1 MLSRMK
7 FETEGLVTEMLDQ
20 LPQSV
25 WTSAT
30 TTFLDPAIGGGQFV
44 REIES
49 RLREAGHSDANIAS
63 RVFGFEESM
72 LHIRFAVNK
81 YKLLGF
87 YTKKLYEDFFSMGT
101 AMKFDVIVGN
111 PPYNDNNQ
119 GFWKEFA
126 IKSMQL
132 VKSDGYVGLVTPNSW
147 ANGSHLNKPKN
158 IFNSIFQ
165 KYQTLVI
172 STDVNSHFP
181 KIGKNISY
189 WIVQNTKPTT
199 VTRVISPV
207 ETTDV
212 ELKNYP
218 FFINEF
224 SATGLSIFKK
234 VLAKKSLWK
243 EFKERPSKNTR
254 EFGFPKAKHTSYRY
268 GYKYDAILH
277 NFPTS
282 RAIVGIDCTNYTL
295 DQVKNIETQ
304 FDTGLF
310 KFLWRIYGAHD
321 AGSVGWILR
330 CMPKLDVDCSWDDVG
345 IAKFFKFTDD
355 EQKFIKKTL
364 AR

>member
-1 MLSRMK
+1 
-7 FETEGLVTEMLDQ
+7 MLDQ

-44 REIES
+44 CEIES
-49 RLREAGHSDANIAS
+49 RLRDAGHSDVNIAS

-72 LHIRFAVNK
+72 LHIRFSVNK

-87 YTKKLYEDFFSMGT
+87 YTKLPYEDFFSIGT

-132 VKSDGYVGLVTPNSW
+132 VKPNGYVGLITPNSW

-165 KYQTLVI
+165 KYQTVVI

-189 WIVQNTKPTT
+189 WVVQNTKPSTIT
-199 VTRVISPV
+199 KVISPV
-207 ETTDV
+207 ETVDV

-224 SATGLSIFKK
+224 SATGLAIFKK

-243 EFKERPSKNTR
+243 EFKERPSKNAR

-268 GYKYDAILH
+268 GYKYDSLLH

-282 RAIVGIDCTNYTL
+282 RAIVGIDCTHYTL
-295 DQVKNIETQ
+295 DEVKNIETQ
-304 FDTGLF
+304 FDTSLF

-330 CMPKLDVDCSWDDVG
+330 CMPKLDVSCLWDDASV
-345 IAKFFKFTDD
+345 AKFFKFTDE
-355 EQKFIKKTL
+355 EQEFIKKTL
-364 AR
+364 NR

>member
-1 MLSRMK
+1 MK

-20 LPQSV
+20 LPQTV
-25 WTSAT
+25 WTDPTA
-30 TTFLDPAIGGGQFV
+30 TFLDPAIGGGQFV
-44 REIES
+44 REIER
-49 RLREAGHSDANIAS
+49 RLRAAGHSDVSIAS

-81 YKLLGF
+81 YKLTGS
-87 YTKKLYEDFFSMGT
+87 YIKKSYEDFFNMTG
-101 AMKFDVIVGN
+101 MKFDVIVGN

-126 IKSMQL
+126 IKSMEL
-132 VKSDGYVGLVTPNSW
+132 VKPNGFVGLVTPNSW

-165 KYQTLVI
+165 KYQTVVI

-199 VTRVISPV
+199 VTRVISPA
-207 ETTDV
+207 ETVDV

-224 SATGLSIFKK
+224 SAKGLSVFEK
-234 VLAKKSLWK
+234 VLAKKSFWK
-243 EFKERPSKNTR
+243 EFKERPSKHPK
-254 EFGFPKAKHTSYRY
+254 EFGFPKAKHTSYKH
-268 GYKYDAILH
+268 GYKYGSITH

-282 RAIVGIDCTNYTL
+282 RAIVGIDCTNYKL
-295 DQVKNIETQ
+295 EEVKNIEAQ
-304 FDTGLF
+304 FDTSLF

-330 CMPKLDVDCSWDDVG
+330 CMPKLSVKETWDDAK
-345 IAKFFKFTDD
+345 IAKHFGFTKD
-355 EQKFIKKTL
+355 EQEYIC
-364 AR
+364 R